1 MSTEVD
7 NEAGE
12 IMAMG
17 LVAGAFSG
25 GHKELIVA
33 RPELA
38 REPHESPRLFLRFPG
53 VLGSEYEVSFRW
65 VPDTSSGQT
74 AEQLRAVQADRL
86 LNILGRASNVV
97 ELSWSVP
104 EQPAG
109 SLLDTLLVAID
120 ALREA
125 IAPRP

>member
-1 MSTEVD
+1 MTED

-17 LVAGAFSG
+17 LLAGAFSG

-38 REPHESPRLFLRFPG
+38 QHPNESPRLFLRFPG

-65 VPDTSSGQT
+65 VPNTSSGQT
-74 AEQLRAVQADRL
+74 AEQLRQVEADRM

-104 EQPAG
+104 EQPPG
-109 SLLDTLLVAID
+109 SILDTLLASIE

>member
-1 MSTEVD
+1 MTETS

-17 LVAGAFSG
+17 LLAGALSG
-25 GHKELIVA
+25 GHKEMVVA

-38 REPHESPRLFLRFPG
+38 FHAGESPRLFLRFPG
-53 VLGSEYEVSFRW
+53 VLGSEYEVTFHW
-65 VPDTSSGQT
+65 VPGTSSGKT
-74 AEQLRAVQADRL
+74 EEQLRQVEADRM

-104 EQPAG
+104 EQPPG
-109 SLLDTLLVAID
+109 SILDTLLASIE